1 MFETTSQDLLMT
13 LIFNKLA
20 ISTKKYLDL
29 SHKDIKAER
38 LFYLDLF
45 GASQTLNE
53 DYRNRKTL

>member
-29 SHKDIKAER
+29 AHKAFKAER